1 MCIFVKCIYVDL
13 CIVVC
18 LDTCIF
24 ASLYSILTC
33 TYEVR
38 IYTIFKEV
46 HVFVYINGASV
57 RYTLKILREILLFLL
72 GETPLGTLG
81 RKTPK
86 NPMIPILVRISIN

>member
-24 ASLYSILTC
+24 ASLYIIFTC

-38 IYTIFKEV
+38 IHTIFLEV
-46 HVFVYINGASV
+46 HVFVYICKV
-57 RYTLKILREILLFLL
+57 H
-72 GETPLGTLG
+72 PQ
-81 RKTPK
+81 
-86 NPMIPILVRISIN
+86 NPAGNPTFFTW